1 MARLH
6 LSSLLCYLLLYIAH
20 SSLIFHGGRWR
31 CSWKN
36 SQILDTAKLVPID
49 VRETELLCWTMTFH
63 LQMCFNL
70 RRHVH
75 FVNVGIAGE
84 VVSCVETHTCS
95 IQFSGTTGNK
105 FQRTKEKSSTEK
117 TQVHI
122 SSLLGLRRSV
132 GTSPLPFL
140 LDWWLLLISVGWL
153 YHYYSDVKRC
163 IIIQRRL
170 EKAQTTPVMLC
181 PFVQYILK
189 NRPLI

>member
-1 MARLH
+1 MLH
-6 LSSLLCYLLLYIAH
+6 EAPSKNYEIYKSDGSTPLSSLLCYLLLYIAH

-132 GTSPLPFL
+132 GTSPFHPFL
-140 LDWWLLLISVGWL
+140 LAGSYLYAGW
-153 YHYYSDVKRC
+153 SC
-163 IIIQRRL
+163 IIIIQ
-170 EKAQTTPVMLC
+170 M
-181 PFVQYILK
+181 
-189 NRPLI
+189 